1 VNKLEKEN
9 IRDKVGL
16 WARFLAK
23 LGKHLMFWKQ
33 SKMSKLLIN
42 LAYREIVRLLMET
55 EGDLESALKVIKKL
69 SSNAGRDF
77 LMEWVEEG
85 SAIFSKHVGDH
96 AHWIKAG
103 YYSFTGDN
111 INYIEYFPPEK
122 EGDPH
127 RVVWRFHNDECF
139 VCANGTR
146 LKEELLV
153 TEDDFG
159 EMGYCCIIAGIF
171 QTTVNMI
178 NEYVGIKY
186 KGIVKETRCKM
197 KGHDFDEFIAEFYP
211 LE

>member
-1 VNKLEKEN
+1 MAKEN
-9 IRDKVGL
+9 LREKVGP
-16 WARFLAK
+16 WARFLAR
-23 LGKHLMFWKQ
+23 LGKHLMFWRQ

-42 LAYREIVRLLMET
+42 LAYREIIRLLIET
-55 EGDLESALKVIKKL
+55 EGDLETALKVVYKL
-69 SSNAGRDF
+69 CSNAGRDF

-111 INYIEYFPPEK
+111 IKYIEYFPPEK

-127 RVVWRFHNDECF
+127 RVVWRFHDDECF
-139 VCANGTR
+139 VCAGM
-146 LKEELLV
+146 EEDETLEV
-153 TEDDFG
+153 KAEDFG
-159 EMGYCCIIAGIF
+159 EMGWCVVIAGIF

-186 KGIVKETRCKM
+186 KGIVKETRCKL

-211 LE
+211 TE